1 LVGSLTLGIGR
12 LVQRLAML
20 QSGVCDFVG
29 DVALYIFGWQL
40 FGESYHPKVF
50 RYAFKVAY
58 NLGRAQF
65 ARAGL
70 DRADHRV
77 LHRLCDKALKPY
89 SEGMRFSKE
98 EKFK

>member
-1 LVGSLTLGIGR
+1 MRPRGVTAPTLLFNHRVLRALISAR
-12 LVQRLAML
+12 LLKEPRP
-20 QSGVCDFVG
+20 GV
-29 DVALYIFGWQL
+29 
-40 FGESYHPKVF
+40 
-50 RYAFKVAY
+50 R
-58 NLGRAQF
+58 GRAQF